1 MSTAS
6 NKKQEKQR
14 SATPTPQTAPAAR
27 PVRRKRQLTI
37 VGSVLLVLTLLLAL
51 LPTIVAHTRLMAYLV
66 RRVARL
72 DGTVTFRSASIGWF
86 TSAAVSGI
94 EIRDAQ
100 EEMVLEADSLTS
112 DRSLLKLLFRSS
124 NAGTLRIEKPR
135 IIAKLNGDGSNL
147 ESVLARWLTGPSSTW
162 GQGVD
167 LSLEVADGEATIVDQ
182 ETQQSWHV
190 TNLQFGLDLSRKL
203 AWPTRMEGTATI
215 DDRGHPGSLTWKSH
229 LQASDTPPADPAAG
243 CGLAGTDGEISLQT
257 TSLPLAMFRR
267 LAARGMPGLKLEGTL
282 DSGIESQWSGPANV
296 KFNGSVNGSEL
307 FVESPSLGSDV
318 IRMAKVHA
326 SCKVGRQDKQL
337 TLEEARIDCDV
348 GNLSGL
354 RTRRPGR
361 ARTGDARRRAASARL
376 LGARHS
382 RSGATGQAP
391 AEHVASPSWH
401 GDYFGPDPVDGS
413 HNQPGGPNF
422 PRLGPATA
430 APGLAWQ
437 ARLETSQL
445 VVVDHGRQIPWDKPV
460 SIDIAIHQTDQGP
473 VIDDLQCRSDFLR
486 IDGRGTPDRLTASV
500 SLHLRQLTD
509 DLGRFVDLGGLVL
522 SGDGKGT
529 LQWNRNDAGDFD
541 SSGQV
546 ELHNFQLGV
555 PQRQLWAE
563 ENLTMILD
571 AKGHVDF
578 ITPTRL
584 DTAKLQLRSG
594 GDQVDLHLLPAVADS
609 SIRAPWLLDV
619 QMQGSLDRWPARLAP
634 LASTPGLRLAGNYQ
648 ASGQLTLSAESLAFS
663 QTKIKATQL
672 ALTSPT
678 WNWSDPA
685 IELSTAGRFDYAS
698 SRLQLDSANLV
709 ASTIG
714 LNARDVVCAAPGNG
728 PVQINGTI
736 LYDWDKLNLLLQ
748 PYTGTS
754 VQFSGTGASAVTYRG
769 PFAQTQG
776 EASGA
781 VRFAGANIYGFQ
793 VGQGELKV
801 HLANG
806 VLRADPLEVSCNQ
819 GRLALQPELRM
830 DLQPM
835 QFRLSAGTLA
845 SQIQLDQAA
854 CRSALRYVVPAL
866 ASVTQSQGQFSI
878 QLEGCRIPIGDPSH
892 AEVAGRIIVHSA
904 TMNSGPLIEQL
915 ASLVSA
921 SPSLIHIEPESVI
934 LFRMTGGRIY
944 HQGLALQFPDVTMRT
959 YGSVGLDDSLKLMVE
974 TSVPLKWLPNNAV
987 TDTIKKQKLQ
997 IPVGGTLKSPQL
1009 DLGELARVKSQFL
1022 QQSRRAGEPIEPA
1035 HSAAEVIS
1043 KS

>member
-14 SATPTPQTAPAAR
+14 PATPSPKTAPADR
-27 PVRRKRQLTI
+27 PARRKRQWTI
-37 VGSVLLVLTLLLAL
+37 AGSVILVLTLLVAL

-66 RRVARL
+66 RRAARL
-72 DGTVTFRSASIGWF
+72 DGTVTFHSASIGWF

-100 EEMVLEADSLTS
+100 EETVLEADSLTS

-135 IIAKLNGDGSNL
+135 INAKLNGDGSNL

-167 LSLEVADGEATIVDQ
+167 LSLDVADGEATIVDQ

-215 DDRGHPGSLTWKSH
+215 DDRGHQGSLTWKSH

-257 TSLPLAMFRR
+257 TTLPLAMFRR

-282 DSGIESQWSGPANV
+282 DSSVESQWTGPANV
-296 KFNGSVNGSEL
+296 KLNGSVNGSEL

-318 IRMAKVHA
+318 IRMANVHA

-348 GNLSGL
+348 GNLLASGRVDLGEHGLETLADAL
-354 RTRRPGR
+354 RQPDCSVQGTLDL
-361 ARTGDARRRAASARL
+361 AQLARL
-376 LGARHS
+376 LPSTLRVRPGM
-382 RSGATGQAP
+382 
-391 AEHVASPSWH
+391 EVASGRIQLAVHTTNPAARTS
-401 GDYFGPDPVDGS
+401 PDS
-413 HNQPGGPNF
+413 
-422 PRLGPATA
+422 GPATA
-430 APGLAWQ
+430 ASGPAWQ

-974 TSVPLKWLPNNAV
+974 TSVPLKWLPSNAV

-1009 DLGELARVKSQFL
+1009 DLGELARVKSQL
-1022 QQSRRAGEPIEPA
+1022 LANLGVLESQLNRLIQPQ
-1035 HSAAEVIS
+1035 
-1043 KS
+1043 K

>member
-14 SATPTPQTAPAAR
+14 SAPPTPQTAPPAR

-37 VGSVLLVLTLLLAL
+37 VGSVILVLTLLLAL

-167 LSLEVADGEATIVDQ
+167 LSLEVAEGEATIVDQ

-215 DDRGHPGSLTWKSH
+215 DDRGHSGSLTWKSH
-229 LQASDTPPADPAAG
+229 LKASDTPPADPAAG

-296 KFNGSVNGSEL
+296 KFNGSVNGSDL

-318 IRMAKVHA
+318 IRMAKVQA

-348 GNLSGL
+348 GNLLASGRVDLGEHGLETLADAL
-354 RTRRPGR
+354 RQPDCSVQGTLDL
-361 ARTGDARRRAASARL
+361 AQLARL
-376 LGARHS
+376 LPSTLRVRPGMEITSGRIQLTVHTTNPAAR
-382 RSGATGQAP
+382 T
-391 AEHVASPSWH
+391 SP
-401 GDYFGPDPVDGS
+401 D
-413 HNQPGGPNF
+413 
-422 PRLGPATA
+422 LGPATA

-460 SIDIAIHQTDQGP
+460 SIEIAIHQTDQGP
-473 VIDDLQCRSDFLR
+473 VIDDLQCQSDFLR

-541 SSGQV
+541 SSGQ
-546 ELHNFQLGV
+546 LDLRDFQLGI

-563 ENLTMILD
+563 ENLTMILG

-584 DTAKLQLRSG
+584 DTATLQLRSG
-594 GDQVDLHLLPAVADS
+594 GDQVDLNLLPAVADS
-609 SIRAPWLLDV
+609 SVRAPWLIDV

-634 LASTPGLRLAGNYQ
+634 LASTQGLRLAGNYQ
-648 ASGQLTLSAESLAFS
+648 ASGQVTLSAESLAFS

-685 IELSTAGRFDYAS
+685 IELATAGRFDYAS
-698 SRLQLDSANLV
+698 SRLQFDSANLV
-709 ASTIG
+709 ASTIW
-714 LNARDVVCAAPGNG
+714 LNAKDVVCAAPGNG

-754 VQFSGTGASAVTYRG
+754 VQFSGTGASPITYRG
-769 PFAQTQG
+769 PFAQAQG
-776 EASGA
+776 EASA
-781 VRFAGANIYGFQ
+781 TVQFAGANIYGFQ
-793 VGQGELKV
+793 VGQGKLKV

-866 ASVTQSQGQFSI
+866 TSVTQSQGQFSI
-878 QLEGCRIPIGDPSH
+878 QLEGCRIPIGDLNH

-974 TSVPLKWLPNNAV
+974 TSAPLKWLPNNAV

-1022 QQSRRAGEPIEPA
+1022 SNLGVLESELNRLIQPQ
-1035 HSAAEVIS
+1035 
-1043 KS
+1043 K